1 MYPNHKPE
9 PCRASRG
16 MPSKPLWEASVKQA
30 AKPTSS
36 KRHIKRCLENGIQY
50 ENSGGG
56 QWHTI
61 VQVQVK
67 VPDGLGREKWT
78 MEFRQ

>member
-16 MPSKPLWEASVKQA
+16 MPSKPLWEASIKQA
-30 AKPTSS
+30 AKPTSCE
-36 KRHIKRCLENGIQY
+36 RHIESFLETGIRY

-56 QWHTI
+56 QWHTTA
-61 VQVQVK
+61 QVQFK
-67 VPDGLGREKWT
+67 VLDGMGREKWT
-78 MEFRQ
+78 MELRQ